1 MVQKYFLE
9 IGIFEALNIHILE
22 FEIFL
27 GRSSLAG
34 IFLPQFDGQIFRSA
48 VTPPPSLTSQGVRVK
63 VLESI
68 NPTKIEQQPKFVF
81 LAENIDK

>member
-68 NPTKIEQQPKFVF
+68 NLTKMEQQSKLVL
-81 LAENIDK
+81 LAENIHK